1 MREVFISAFILS
13 ALAALL
19 SLVTYREGDRV
30 FRSAVYTVILSML
43 ISPIYEAISSLDPL
57 SLLED
62 VSGDLTT
69 EEFDGAIRGSYEDAA
84 RTVIADAIGRDISEV
99 RVEAEGFSVTE
110 IACERLTV
118 TLSGGAIY
126 SDIDRIE
133 RIAREDL
140 RADEVRV
147 RFG

>member
-1 MREVFISAFILS
+1 MREIFISAFILS

-19 SLVTYREGDRV
+19 SLITYREGDRA
-30 FRSAVYTVILSML
+30 FRAAVYTVILSML
-43 ISPIYEAISSLDPL
+43 IGPLYEAITSLDPL
-57 SLLED
+57 SGLED

-99 RVEAEGFSVTE
+99 RVVAEGFSVTE

-118 TLSGGAIY
+118 TLVGGAIY

-133 RIAREDL
+133 KTAKESL
-140 RADEVRV
+140 RANEIRI